1 MLKEKIKNFI
11 VKKTTED
18 NKKNIENLVMFLI
31 LLIITVIAINVIW
44 GKDEKKEDENNNNY
58 KVLAEYS
65 ENDSN
70 NLYESEYNLEEKL
83 EDILSKMQG
92 VGKVNVLITYSQTSS
107 IVPIYSESES
117 TTKTEETDSSGGT
130 RKQEIASVN
139 KEVITDSNKGAIT
152 KTVVLPKIEGAIV
165 IAEGGKNANTK
176 ANIIQA
182 VAAVTGIA
190 TYKVQVFEMEK

>member
-11 VKKTTED
+11 TKKTQGD

-44 GKDEKKEDENNNNY
+44 GKDDKAKDENNNY

-65 ENDSN
+65 DNDSN
-70 NLYESEYNLEEKL
+70 NLHESEYNLEEKL

-92 VGKVNVLITYSQTSS
+92 VGKAKVLITYSQTSS

-117 TTKTEETDSSGGT
+117 RATTEETDSSGGT
-130 RKQEIASVN
+130 RKQETASVN
-139 KEVITDSNKGAIT
+139 KEVVTDTNKGPIT
-152 KTVVLPKIEGAIV
+152 QTVIFPKIEGAIV
-165 IAEGGKNANTK
+165 IAEGGQNVDTK

-190 TYKVQVFEMEK
+190 TYKVQVFGMEK